1 MIKNTTDDKIALE
14 NINIRYFSS
23 QPPCSDKP
31 AKENT
36 AKNYEAGVLK
46 KSQMKNPFEDT
57 LFRIEDERFEIDI
70 NIERFRAMIK
80 WLDRLEEPNVQPAR
94 AAFLIDKIKKF
105 QVVELIYGPKQ
116 EEMIKGIEAYGGPV
130 IQVLKKRV
138 QEKLEVLQDSKQKY
152 EGENWSPS
160 LEASFHRS
168 LDQNSVSIKYFDKKV
183 LVNKSSPASPQTS
196 SQSWS
201 SERTASTTSSGERST
216 SFTWQTTRP
225 PPNNPAPTRA
235 SRRPRSARSCLT
247 RSKRC
252 CCRTTLSSASRA
264 TSGATPTKTRS
275 SK

>member
-1 MIKNTTDDKIALE
+1 MEEIPVIKNTTEDQIALA

-70 NIERFRAMIK
+70 NIERFKAIIK
-80 WLDRLEEPNVQPAR
+80 WLEKLEEPNLPPAK

-105 QVVELIYGPKQ
+105 QVVELIYGAKQ
-116 EEMIKGIEAYGGPV
+116 EEIIKGFEAHGGIV
-130 IQVLKKRV
+130 IPILKKRI
-138 QEKLEVLQDSKQKY
+138 QEKLEVLRESKHKY

-183 LVNKSSPASPQTS
+183 LVNKSRLASLETS
-196 SQSWS
+196 WPSWS
-201 SERTASTTSSGERST
+201 SARTASTTSSGAHST
-216 SFTWQTTRP
+216 SCTWSTSRAPPRGRRP
-225 PPNNPAPTRA
+225 ASRF
-235 SRRPRSARSCLT
+235 SRRPRSVPS
-247 RSKRC
+247 
-252 CCRTTLSSASRA
+252 CRTR
-264 TSGATPTKTRS
+264 
-275 SK
+275 